1 MSTQD
6 ILAHHLQSI
15 AVGVDEIMADYAED
29 AVLFTPDGPLR
40 GVEAIR
46 AFYTGFLSSSPPE
59 LIQALTLLRQEIDG
73 EYAYILW
80 KADPFIPLATD
91 TFVVRKGKIR
101 MQSFAALV
109 AAPPNG

>member
-6 ILAHHLQSI
+6 TLAHHLQAI
-15 AVGVDEIMADYAED
+15 PQGVDEIMSDYVED
-29 AVLFTPDGPLR
+29 SVLFTPDGPLR
-40 GVEAIR
+40 GLDAIR
-46 AFYTGFLSSSPPE
+46 AFFTGFLSSSPPE

-80 KADPFIPLATD
+80 KAEPFIPLATD
-91 TFVVRKGKIR
+91 TFVIRGGKIR
-101 MQSFAALV
+101 MQSFAALI